1 MDFDHFREKCLAL
14 PHVEEDIKWVEGLY
28 FLIGKKIF
36 ASTHL
41 NQETEQ
47 GAGFKCT
54 PESFAELTER
64 EGIIVAPYGGARH
77 HWVRVQD
84 WNALSESEWNFHL
97 RTAYELIFAKLTKRR
112 QAELSR

>member
-1 MDFDHFREKCLAL
+1 MDFDHFRETCLAL
-14 PHVEEDIKWVEGLY
+14 PHVEEDIKWVDGLY

-64 EGIIVAPYGGARH
+64 AGIIVAPYGGARH

-97 RTAYELIFAKLTKRR
+97 RTAYELIFAKLTKKL
-112 QAELSR
+112 QAELSS

>member
-1 MDFDHFREKCLAL
+1 MDFERFRAICLAL
-14 PHVEEDIKWVEGLY
+14 PHVEEDIKWGEGLY

-36 ASTHL
+36 ASTRL
-41 NQETEQ
+41 DQEVEH

-54 PESFAELTER
+54 PESFVELTER
-64 EGIIVAPYGGARH
+64 AGIIVAPYGGARH

-97 RTAYELIFAKLTKRR
+97 RTAYDLIFAKLTKKL
-112 QAELSR
+112 QGELSR